1 MAAVAG
7 TAHMSAASYL
17 FGRVGPFGLLIPA
30 ARVAHVWAAGAWAA
44 DGRAADGSTVTDLRR
59 LFGLD
64 ATQAGP
70 RVSLT
75 ADGGAGILVVDH
87 VASLHMLADED
98 FQPLPSAH
106 QYARTVFD
114 AVCGRSVEGVF
125 GLRLRR
131 DPHFMPIA
139 GWTPYT
145 SP

>member
-7 TAHMSAASYL
+7 AAHMSAASYL
-17 FGRVGPFGLLIPA
+17 FGRVGPFGLLFPA
-30 ARVAHVWAAGAWAA
+30 AWVAHVWAADDA
-44 DGRAADGSTVTDLRR
+44 GRSADGSTVTDLRR

-64 ATQAGP
+64 AAQAGP

-75 ADGGAGILVVDH
+75 ADGGTAGILVVDH
-87 VASLHMLADED
+87 VASLHVLADAD
-98 FQPLPSAH
+98 FQPLPSALQH
-106 QYARTVFD
+106 ARTVFD
-114 AVCGRSVEGVF
+114 AVCARSVDGLF

-131 DPHFMPIA
+131 DPHFAEVA